1 MCMVTSMSTTPSSKP
16 DRTKS
21 KSSLK
26 LKLGHSGAD
35 GGLHYW
41 LLDGGEVRAYAKIY
55 ERSEASGTVIELC
68 DIETR
73 KGFRNRGYATA
84 ILELLARGYGVDQV
98 CHGGSYTELGMRH
111 IASRVKR
118 IGMPAGSALYS
129 PMSFVEDWATLSP
142 LYP

>member
-1 MCMVTSMSTTPSSKP
+1 MGTLT
-16 DRTKS
+16 
-21 KSSLK
+21 
-26 LKLGHSGAD
+26 LKLGAMGAD

-41 LLDGGEVRAYAKIY
+41 LLDGDEARAYAKIY

-73 KGFRNRGYATA
+73 KGFRNRGYAA
-84 ILELLARGYGVDQV
+84 EILERLASGYGVDQV
-98 CHGGSYTELGMRH
+98 CHGGSYTELGQRH

-118 IGMPAGSALYS
+118 IGRPAGSPLS
-129 PMSFVEDWATLSP
+129 IPLNFVADWDSLSP